1 MRKKIIF
8 FAPNIE
14 DGGIEKN
21 IILLSDYFIKQNN
34 SVQIVYTKLSSKIK
48 KKLNKKLILSKST
61 FNMNYFF
68 NVRVNNS
75 INCFF
80 YFLKNLKKEKNSV
93 ILSFQDHPFSI
104 VTGLIKRI
112 PCIIRIANHPFGSLS
127 YFNNRFLII
136 FKIFIKLF
144 FYQFSDII
152 ISNSL
157 SSTNFFRKYIFNS
170 KKCLTIYNPIKL
182 KNNFKKFKRNKNLLL
197 SIGRLHKQKNFDCLI
212 RSMAIIA
219 KKKKNIKL
227 IILGKGQEKKK
238 LIQLRN
244 KLNLTKKIQFFNFNN
259 PNKFYKRSGIFVL
272 SSLFEG
278 LPNVLLESMSY
289 GLPIVSTNCLSGPKE
304 ILENNKYGYLCNVDD
319 HRDLA
324 KKILFT
330 NKNYKDALIK
340 IENGRKNLLKYDYDV
355 QCKKYIQTIYSL

>member
-1 MRKKIIF
+1 MQR
-8 FAPNIE
+8 
-14 DGGIEKN
+14 
-21 IILLSDYFIKQNN
+21 
-34 SVQIVYTKLSSKIK
+34 
-48 KKLNKKLILSKST
+48 
-61 FNMNYFF
+61 
-68 NVRVNNS
+68 
-75 INCFF
+75 
-80 YFLKNLKKEKNSV
+80 
-93 ILSFQDHPFSI
+93 
-104 VTGLIKRI
+104 
-112 PCIIRIANHPFGSLS
+112 
-127 YFNNRFLII
+127 
-136 FKIFIKLF
+136 
-144 FYQFSDII
+144 
-152 ISNSL
+152 
-157 SSTNFFRKYIFNS
+157 
-170 KKCLTIYNPIKL
+170 
-182 KNNFKKFKRNKNLLL
+182 
-197 SIGRLHKQKNFDCLI
+197 
-212 RSMAIIA
+212 
-219 KKKKNIKL
+219 KKKNIKL

-355 QCKKYIQTIYSL
+355 QCKKYIQTIYSLWF

>member
-34 SVQIVYTKLSSKIK
+34 SVQIVYSKLSNKIK
-48 KKLNKKLILSKST
+48 KKLNKKLILTKSR
-61 FNMNYFF
+61 FNMNFYF
-68 NVRVNNS
+68 NNRINNS

-80 YFLKNLKKEKNSV
+80 YLLMNIKKEKNSV

-104 VTGLIKRI
+104 ITGLFKRI
-112 PCIIRIANHPFGSLS
+112 PCIIRIANHPLGSLS
-127 YFNNRFLII
+127 YFNNKISFLL
-136 FKIFIKLF
+136 KIFIKLF
-144 FYQFSDII
+144 FYQFSSII

-157 SSTNFFRKYIFNS
+157 SSTNFFKKYIFNS
-170 KKCLTIYNPIKL
+170 NKCLTIYNPIKL
-182 KNNFKKFKRNKNLLL
+182 ENNLKKYRRDKNVLL

-212 RSMAIIA
+212 KSMAIIS
-219 KKKKNIKL
+219 KQKKNIKL

-238 LIQLRN
+238 LI
-244 KLNLTKKIQFFNFNN
+244 KLCSRFNLTKKIQFLNFKD
-259 PNKFYKRSGIFVL
+259 PKKFYKRSGIFVL
-272 SSLFEG
+272 SSFFEG

-289 GLPIVSTNCLSGPKE
+289 GLPIVSTNCYSGPKE
-304 ILENNKYGYLCNVDD
+304 ILKNNKYGYLCKVND

-324 KKILFT
+324 KKILFV
-330 NKNYKDALIK
+330 NNNYKDALFK
-340 IENGRKNLLKYDYDV
+340 IENGRKNLSMYDYNI
-355 QCKKYIQTIYSL
+355 QCKKYIRTIYSL